1 MNKIQYIF
9 FYEDKNT
16 RRFYMYT
23 FNQGRSIISTSLNL
37 KKKHTFKNHIQKLNF
52 ELTNFLPHFSWSAL
66 KIIGKT

>member
-37 KKKHTFKNHIQKLNF
+37 KKK
-52 ELTNFLPHFSWSAL
+52 TNILL
-66 KIIGKT
+66 KITYKN